1 MQDALQMISYFWQ
14 DKPRVIAFVVCCAL
28 VLLLACIT
36 KEDPWKKMVRYILLP
51 SFLLLALLLNPVVSH
66 ILVTK
71 DMTGRTVRF
80 FWLIPV
86 TLLLAIVPV
95 QLISKLPGKITK
107 ALAGVLL
114 PVVIFMAFNNG
125 MTTFKYV
132 TWIRGDF
139 NIYKTPQ
146 VALDLCDAIM
156 EDDTYSE
163 KTVVAPDV
171 VGGWFRQYQPAIYLP
186 FSRGDVDRSNPVNM
200 ELYKTV
206 IAYDLNSKSGNPID
220 VQKLAQKSK
229 EGGYNYIILPTDALV
244 TGNLEDYGYEKA
256 KSVSSYYPSDFYS
269 NVYGIEYTIYR
280 RAEGV
285 SE

>member
-1 MQDALQMISYFWQ
+1 MISYFWQ

-36 KEDPWKKMVRYILLP
+36 KKDPWKKMVRYILLP
-51 SFLLLALLLNPVVSH
+51 SFLLLALLLNPVVAH

-86 TLLLAIVPV
+86 TLVLAIVPV
-95 QLISKLPGKITK
+95 QLIGKLPGKITK

-114 PVVIFMAFNNG
+114 PVAIFMAFNNG

-139 NIYKTPQ
+139 NLYKTPQ
-146 VALDLCDAIM
+146 IALDLCDAIM
-156 EDDTYSE
+156 EDDAYTE

-171 VGGWFRQYQPAIYLP
+171 VSGWFRQYQPEIQLP
-186 FSRGDVDRSNPVNM
+186 FSRGDVDRTNPVNM
-200 ELYKTV
+200 ELYKTM
-206 IAYDLNSKSGNPID
+206 IAYDVYSKSGDPIN
-220 VQKLAQKSK
+220 VQKLAQKSE

-244 TGNLEDYGYEKA
+244 TGNIEDYGYEKA
-256 KSVSSYYPSDFYS
+256 QSVSSYYPSDFYA
-269 NVYGIEYTIYR
+269 NIYGIEYTIYR
-280 RAEGV
+280 RVQGV